1 MIAQSRLRPLRITL
15 AGGLAVTVAAACL
28 PAWSQSQ
35 ANPSWQEPAGWY
47 GTLALGQALSVGD
60 TTANVNLGGA
70 PVNVSLDGTLRYD
83 GGSIGSLA
91 IGRMGRKEPER
102 AGEQP
107 LHWRVEG
114 EWWSARIDRERF
126 DIGIVSA
133 PLDDRLRAQG
143 LFLNGLV
150 QVAAT
155 ENTRWWLG
163 GGIGRVKV
171 RYPNASSAV
180 PGCNC
185 LDSASSQATAL
196 RIKAVAER
204 KVSESSALFLELGYV
219 DLSGSAITGG
229 TGFPQ
234 TRYAHPSFGN
244 VSIGWRT
251 RF

>member
-1 MIAQSRLRPLRITL
+1 MNAPQHRRTLRPAL
-15 AGGLAVTVAAACL
+15 AACMAATLSTAWL
-28 PAWSQSQ
+28 PAWSQAQ
-35 ANPSWQEPAGWY
+35 APAAWQEPVGWY
-47 GTLALGQALSVGD
+47 GTVALGQALSAGD
-60 TTANVNLGGA
+60 TTANVNLGGS
-70 PVNVSLDGTLRYD
+70 PVNVSLDGKLHHD
-83 GGSIGSLA
+83 GGSVGSLA

-102 AGEQP
+102 AGDQP

-114 EWWSARIDRERF
+114 EWWTARVDRERF
-126 DIGIVSA
+126 DIGVVSA
-133 PLDDRLRAQG
+133 ALNDRLRAQG
-143 LFLNGLV
+143 VFLNGLV

-171 RYPNASSAV
+171 RQPNASSAV

-196 RIKAVAER
+196 RLKAVAER

-219 DLSGSAITGG
+219 DLSGSATTRGAG
-229 TGFPQ
+229 YPQ
-234 TRYAHPSFGN
+234 TRYSHPSIGN